1 MGKLSNIRTANAI
14 KAFEKAGFVR
24 ISQVGSHLKM
34 RRTTQEGKVQTII
47 IPNHKTL
54 KEGTLRNG
62 ILKPIFMTTK
72 EFIDL
77 LEK

>member
-1 MGKLSNIRTANAI
+1 MGKLSDIHTTDAIRG
-14 KAFEKAGFVR
+14 FQKAGFVK

-34 RRTTQEGKVQTII
+34 RRTTQDGKIQTII